1 MRDVFQHIQDAVKS
15 RTLPIEFRAAP
26 VNSALGID
34 YAGNFLA
41 KHCQTG
47 SSTHLF
53 NRISRG
59 LYRIKD

>member
-1 MRDVFQHIQDAVKS
+1 MIDVFQHIQDAVKS
-15 RTLPIEFRAAP
+15 KKLPAEFRAAQ
-26 VNSALGID
+26 VNRILGID

-59 LYRIKD
+59 LYKIK